1 MSEDFAKRIVIV
13 GAGQAAAQAV
23 ETLRKRGHTGPIALV
38 GDESMLPYQRPPL
51 SKKFLAGLLDRDR
64 LLIRHAAHYADHGI
78 DVRLGFSAVSIDRI
92 RRRVEIADGS
102 AVEYDRLL
110 LATGSQPRLLELPGA
125 ELAGVHYLRTFADVE
140 RLRLDLAPGRRVVVV
155 GGGYIGLEVA
165 ATCREAGLSVT
176 VLEAADR
183 VMNRVVSPVVSAFY
197 EAEHA
202 RHGVKIHCNARV
214 HSLVGA
220 DAAPGTAAEHAAAVG
235 KQRVAAVRLSD
246 GRDVPADFVL
256 VAIGVAATEALARDA
271 GLDCDHGILVDEFC
285 RTSDAHIWAA
295 GDCARHP
302 SIHYGMRVR
311 LESVDNAFEQGASA
325 ALNMLGIATVH
336 DKVPWFWSDQFD
348 LKMVIVGLA
357 AGYDQMILRGDP
369 ASRAFSV
376 CYLKAGE
383 LLAVETVNH
392 TRDQMA
398 ARKLIPA
405 RVRPDR
411 DRLADPALAMKDAV

>member
-1 MSEDFAKRIVIV
+1 MAGELNSRIAIV

-23 ETLRKRGHTGPIALV
+23 ETLRKRGHTGAISLI
-38 GDESMLPYQRPPL
+38 GDEALLPYQRPPL
-51 SKKFLAGLLDRDR
+51 SKKFLAGTLERDR
-64 LLIRHAAHYADHGI
+64 LLIRHAAHYADHGV
-78 DVRLGFSAVSIDRI
+78 DMRLGFAAVRIDRE

-110 LATGSQPRLLELPGA
+110 LATGSHPRRLVVPGA
-125 ELAGVHYLRTFADVE
+125 ELAGVHYLRSVADVD
-140 RLRLDLAPGRRVVVV
+140 RLRGELAPGRRAVII

-165 ATCREAGLSVT
+165 ATCREAGLEVT

-183 VMNRVVSPVVSAFY
+183 VMNRVVAPIVSNFY
-197 EAEHA
+197 QDEHA
-202 RHGVKIHCNARV
+202 RRGVQVQCA
-214 HSLVGA
+214 VGLTALIAA
-220 DAAPGTAAEHAAAVG
+220 DAMSGPVEAHQAAVG
-235 KQRVAAVRLSD
+235 AQRVAAVRLAD
-246 GRDVPADFVL
+246 GREIPADFVL
-256 VAIGVAATEALARDA
+256 VAVGVLGTDALARDA
-271 GLDCDHGILVDEFC
+271 GLDCDHGILVDEYC
-285 RTSDAHIWAA
+285 RTSDPHIFAA

-302 SIHYGMRVR
+302 SIHYGLRVR

-357 AGYDQMILRGDP
+357 VGYDEMIVRGDP

-392 TRDQMA
+392 TKDQMA
-398 ARKLIPA
+398 ARKMIPA
-405 RVRPDR
+405 RARPDR
-411 DRLADPALAMKDAV
+411 AKLANDANPLKEC